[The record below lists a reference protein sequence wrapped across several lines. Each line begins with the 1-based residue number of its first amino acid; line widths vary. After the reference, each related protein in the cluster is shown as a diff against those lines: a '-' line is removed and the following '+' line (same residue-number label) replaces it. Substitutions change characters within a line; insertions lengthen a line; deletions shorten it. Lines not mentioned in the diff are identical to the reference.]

1 MNLSQVPD
9 RTAEEVRVVVE
20 REVQKITNASI
31 LQGIQTFLVT
41 PRVEMR
47 TWGWEKTP
55 ADYPVWIIAESSR
68 YDYGIAFS
76 DYGFAPEHAWGLVF
90 LSHRNFDADYCWYSS
105 LEDAYKDS
113 RLLEEYQE
121 RQGF

>member
-1 MNLSQVPD
+1 VNLSHVPD
-9 RTAEEVRVVVE
+9 RTTEEVRVVVE

-31 LQGIQTFLVT
+31 LQGVQTFLVT

-68 YDYGIAFS
+68 YGYGIAFS
-76 DYGFAPEHAWGLVF
+76 ETCFPFAPEFRCGLLLVF
-90 LSHRNFDADYCWYSS
+90 LLGRCVQ
-105 LEDAYKDS
+105 
-113 RLLEEYQE
+113 RLMTA
-121 RQGF
+121 